1 MCSTAAAAAAA
12 AATARSDLQLGV
24 FYLLSVWRRS
34 NPHLLLERCLISFS
48 NVPKKLKT
56 AEFAADDNLG
66 EQLAEIV
73 GSADCALLHQGRQ
86 LQMEENT
93 CCLPSGG
100 GEGCFWSKVRRVKQG
115 YENVKEEDCS
125 ITKL

>member
-1 MCSTAAAAAAA
+1 MCSTAAAAA
-12 AATARSDLQLGV
+12 TARSGLQLGV

-34 NPHLLLERCLISFS
+34 NPHLLLERCSISFS

-73 GSADCALLHQGRQ
+73 GSANCAFAASGSPTSDGRKHMLLAIWRRRGVF
-86 LQMEENT
+86 LVK
-93 CCLPSGG
+93 
-100 GEGCFWSKVRRVKQG
+100 SKTSQAEV
-115 YENVKEEDCS
+115 
-125 ITKL
+125 

>member
-1 MCSTAAAAAAA
+1 MCYAMRAKVNSSIDCTAHESSFLCVCSTAAAAAT
-12 AATARSDLQLGV
+12 ATARSDSQLGV

-73 GSADCALLHQGRQ
+73 GSADCAFAA
-86 LQMEENT
+86 
-93 CCLPSGG
+93 SG
-100 GEGCFWSKVRRVKQG
+100 SP
-115 YENVKEEDCS
+115 
-125 ITKL
+125 T